1 MGTLDR
7 DILLGLG
14 DEGESTQ
21 VSSAALESHLV
32 ALEDRLSALSEDAS
46 TLDKAKIELEM
57 VRVKLGLNEND
68 EAASAARTLI
78 DVFIQ
83 SSEWELAAEACDS
96 LFLAG
101 KDNALAALG
110 QGIWLA
116 VSYPIN
122 PELTLKM
129 LQHVVD
135 ETPDDADGAAV
146 AAAVGVYI
154 VELRTESEQY
164 DNLIFFANQLLGAVA
179 RRHSDVDSPDKFNF
193 WLEKLQLTDPDKI
206 LVRLRNVIDVLVQED
221 WWFDR
226 DELRQQ
232 LPVN

>member
-1 MGTLDR
+1 MGTLDQ

-32 ALEDRLSALSEDAS
+32 ALEDRLSALGADAGS
-46 TLDKAKIELEM
+46 LDKAKIELEM
-57 VRVKLGLNEND
+57 ARVKLGLNEND
-68 EAASAARTLI
+68 EAAVTARALVDI
-78 DVFIQ
+78 FIKNN
-83 SSEWELAAEACDS
+83 EWELAAEACDS
-96 LFLAG
+96 VFMAG

-122 PELTLKM
+122 PELTLKL

-146 AAAVGVYI
+146 AASVGVYI
-154 VELRTESEQY
+154 VDLRTEGEQH

-179 RRHSDVDSPDKFNF
+179 RRHSDVDSPDKFNY

-206 LVRLRNVIDVLVQED
+206 LIRLRNVIDVLVQED

>member
-1 MGTLDR
+1 MGTLDK

-14 DEGESTQ
+14 DEGESTE

-32 ALEDRLSALSEDAS
+32 ALEDRLAALSTDDSSLE
-46 TLDKAKIELEM
+46 KAKIKLEM
-57 VRVKLGLNEND
+57 ARVNLGLNDND
-68 EAASAARTLI
+68 KAAISARALT
-78 DVFIQ
+78 DTFINAG
-83 SSEWELAAEACDS
+83 EWELAAEACDTV
-96 LFLAG
+96 FLAG

-116 VSYPIN
+116 VTYPVN

-154 VELRTESEQY
+154 VDLRTEGEQH
-164 DNLIFFANQLLGAVA
+164 DNLVFFANQLLGAVA

-193 WLEKLQLTDPDKI
+193 WLEKLQLTDPEKI
-206 LVRLRNVIDVLVQED
+206 LVRLRNVIDVLVQEE

-226 DELRQQ
+226 EELRQS

>member
-1 MGTLDR
+1 MGTLDQ

-14 DEGESTQ
+14 EEGESTQ

-32 ALEDRLSALSEDAS
+32 ALEDRYTALSADAS
-46 TLDKAKIELEM
+46 ILDKAKIELEM
-57 VRVKLGLNEND
+57 ARVKIGLNENE
-68 EAASAARTLI
+68 EAATSARQLI
-78 DVFIQ
+78 DTFIQ
-83 SSEWELAAEACDS
+83 NSEWELAAEACDTI
-96 LFLAG
+96 FLAG
-101 KDNALAALG
+101 KDNALVALG

-135 ETPDDADGAAV
+135 DTPDDADGAAV

-154 VELRTESEQY
+154 VDLRTEGEQHK
-164 DNLIFFANQLLGAVA
+164 NLIFFANQLLGAVA
-179 RRHSDVDSPDKFNF
+179 RRHSDIDSPDKFNF

-206 LVRLRNVIDVLVQED
+206 LVRLRNVIDVLVQDD